1 MTDQVLTVPA
11 PWGLPI
17 LLGLQTT
24 WQVEQPAAVG
34 SRLTVRHGPSL
45 DDFAKVV
52 AWCEA
57 NQPPARHL
65 MDLVPWN
72 LLLPGPAL
80 GEVRV
85 AACEPPLPGRQA
97 YLLRLA
103 DPRPIWA
110 APPAPHPHRA
120 DPGALPPA
128 PASCPVGASPGP
140 LFGRQP

>member
-85 AACEPPLPGRQA
+85 AACEPPLPSRQA

-110 APPAPHPHRA
+110 NQTSSPRRA
-120 DPGALPPA
+120 DQRALPPA
-128 PASCPVGASPGP
+128 PPVRPVAGS
-140 LFGRQP
+140 LFDERP